1 MATPGT
7 LALIFLVWSS
17 ASQPGSPPNYSRSI
31 LTPPEP
37 GESAEFLDPNAPMHD
52 FYDAKTRL
60 EGGNEVSGEVGP
72 LAGRPA
78 FATLPAK
85 TLAECRA
92 YLKSHYRFYE
102 EAAESAGHVIQD
114 ARCMV
119 IPPGK
124 HLSPYFPGG
133 YGLDGKPQ
141 DPFGLVDIPAAP
153 KQEGPACANMRPE
166 YPSEAQ
172 ESLAPSDNWE
182 AEVEAECS
190 SSKEADGYWHH
201 KNCKV
206 LKTTSEPRYQKY
218 FSKSALD
225 FLYWSCSAQPGDA
238 TDTPNIYRY
247 HVNYTAGSE

>member
-17 ASQPGSPPNYSRSI
+17 ASQPGSPPNYSRSV

-37 GESAEFLDPNAPMHD
+37 GESAEFLDPATPMHD
-52 FYDAKTRL
+52 FYDAKARL

-92 YLKSHYRFYE
+92 YLRTHYRFYE

-141 DPFGLVDIPAAP
+141 DPFGLVDIPVAP
-153 KQEGPACANMRPE
+153 KQEGPACAQITRPNW
-166 YPSEAQ
+166 PQEAQ
-172 ESLAPSDNWE
+172 EDN
-182 AEVEAECS
+182 VEGHVDARCEIYEDS
-190 SSKEADGYWHH
+190 DGYRHNRNCTVVKKK
-201 KNCKV
+201 KNNHFTELYDNAV
-206 LKTTSEPRYQKY
+206 
-218 FSKSALD
+218 LD
-225 FLYWSCSAQPGDA
+225 FVNTACWKGEPSPDPQGQPHLWHYDF
-238 TDTPNIYRY
+238 TFND
-247 HVNYTAGSE
+247 

>member
-17 ASQPGSPPNYSRSI
+17 ASQPGSPPNYSRSV

-37 GESAEFLDPNAPMHD
+37 GESSEFLDPNVPMHD
-52 FYDAKTRL
+52 FYDAKARL

-92 YLKSHYRFYE
+92 YLRTHYRFYE

-124 HLSPYFPGG
+124 HLNPYFPGG

-141 DPFGLVDIPAAP
+141 DPFGLVDIRQPRNR
-153 KQEGPACANMRPE
+153 KGQHVR
-166 YPSEAQ
+166 
-172 ESLAPSDNWE
+172 ESPIQI
-182 AEVEAECS
+182 
-190 SSKEADGYWHH
+190 
-201 KNCKV
+201 
-206 LKTTSEPRYQKY
+206 TQKRHRR
-218 FSKSALD
+218 K
-225 FLYWSCSAQPGDA
+225 
-238 TDTPNIYRY
+238 I
-247 HVNYTAGSE
+247 

>member
-17 ASQPGSPPNYSRSI
+17 ASQPGSPPNYSRSV

-37 GESAEFLDPNAPMHD
+37 GESTEFLDPNAPMHD
-52 FYDAKTRL
+52 FYDAKARL

-72 LAGRPA
+72 LAGRAA

-153 KQEGPACANMRPE
+153 KQEGPACAQITRPDW
-166 YPSEAQ
+166 PQEAAT
-172 ESLAPSDNWE
+172 SG
-182 AEVEAECS
+182 VEGHADTECQVYQGD
-190 SSKEADGYWHH
+190 DGYRHNR
-201 KNCKV
+201 NCKV
-206 LKTTSEPRYQKY
+206 VSKHDEM
-218 FSKSALD
+218 FSNLYAEAALD
-225 FLYWSCSAQPGDA
+225 FESERCWKGDPAPTSDGQPHLEHHNFTFND
-238 TDTPNIYRY
+238 
-247 HVNYTAGSE
+247 

>member
-17 ASQPGSPPNYSRSI
+17 ASQPGSSPNYSRSV

-37 GESAEFLDPNAPMHD
+37 GESAEFLDPATPMHD
-52 FYDAKTRL
+52 FYDAKARL
-60 EGGNEVSGEVGP
+60 EGGNEVSGEVGS

-78 FATLPAK
+78 FATLPAR
-85 TLAECRA
+85 TLSECRT
-92 YLKSHYRFYE
+92 YLRTHYRFYE

-141 DPFGLVDIPAAP
+141 DPFGLVDIPAPP
-153 KQEGPACANMRPE
+153 KQEGPACATMRPE
-166 YPSEAQ
+166 YPEDAEDLGIEAQ
-172 ESLAPSDNWE
+172 T
-182 AEVEAECS
+182 VAECS
-190 SSKEADGYWHH
+190 SSKQADGYWHH
-201 KNCKV
+201 QNCRITSV
-206 LKTTSEPRYQKY
+206 TTEKGYKKS
-218 FSKSALD
+218 FSASALD
-225 FLYWSCSAQPGDA
+225 FLHWSCSAQPGDA
-238 TDTPNIYRY
+238 TAKPGVYTY
-247 HVNYTAGSE
+247 HVDYTF